1 MKLYL
6 LKDKLG
12 EMMGKLSP
20 QEINL
25 PIALEDSMWNEKT

>member
-20 QEINL
+20 EEINL
-25 PIALEDSMWNEKT
+25 PIASGRPDV